1 MNLLCP
7 GGFCGMTPRTGTS
20 LAAIY
25 MILMTNMYLI
35 FETGHLA
42 RARNEME
49 KSVVLVGRVL
59 MIPYF
64 YYIAIAL
71 AIITYPVCILLIYS
85 VIKRL
90 HRGMFVYV
98 GWIIFYDVV
107 NCILVPLTHK
117 TVQEL
122 LFSISHLEWF
132 GLAMRLL
139 MDCFWLSFVVTYA
152 LIIMDSKTQH
162 RISFKGRRISR
173 SVAEPPRFRLSN
185 EIRKHP

>member
-1 MNLLCP
+1 MNLLCH

-35 FETGHLA
+35 FETGHLE
-42 RARNEME
+42 RARSEMK
-49 KSVVLVGRVL
+49 KSVVIVGWAL

-64 YYIAIAL
+64 YYVAIAL

-85 VIKRL
+85 VTKRL
-90 HRGMFVYV
+90 HRGMFAYV
-98 GWIIFYDVV
+98 GWIIFYDLV

-117 TVQEL
+117 ITKEL
-122 LFSISHLEWF
+122 LFSVSFLEWF
-132 GLAMRLL
+132 GLAMRLI

-152 LIIMDSKTQH
+152 LIIKDSKMQH
-162 RISFKGRRISR
+162 RISFRGRRISR